1 MLKKRL
7 IGVVTVRQGIAVQSI
22 GYSKYLPLGKPEF
35 LIENLDR
42 WGADEILIQS
52 IDRSAHNHGP
62 DINLLERI
70 NRIGITT
77 PLIYGGGIRTIEEG
91 QMVIQNGA
99 DRILINSMLHGGRAA
114 IDGLAKK
121 IGAQAIIA
129 SMPMSLGK
137 KEAEHF
143 NYLEKTLSK
152 TKPEVMEILKSELIS
167 EVLVTDIKNEGGK
180 CEFNTALLENFLS
193 LKIPVIAFGGI
204 TQIEVAKKIL
214 EMQGV
219 VAVAIG
225 NSLVYREHSIQ
236 KIKEG
241 IGVESLRQ
249 ATFQQ
254 DILSI

>member
-7 IGVVTVRQGIAVQSI
+7 IGVVTVRQGVAVQSV

-52 IDRSAHNHGP
+52 IDRSTHNHGP
-62 DINLLERI
+62 DIQLLERI
-70 NRIGITT
+70 NKIGITT
-77 PLIYGGGIRTIEEG
+77 PLIYGGGIQTIEDG

-99 DRILINSMLHGGRAA
+99 DRILIDRMLYGGRVA
-114 IDGLAKK
+114 IEGLAKK

-129 SMPMSLGK
+129 SMPMSLD
-137 KEAEHF
+137 KEGFSHF
-143 NYLEKTLSK
+143 NYLEKTFSK
-152 TKPEVMEILKSELIS
+152 ITPEIMEIIESELIS
-167 EVLVTDIKNEGGK
+167 EVLVTDVKNEGSKG
-180 CEFNTALLENFLS
+180 EFNAALLENFLS
-193 LKIPVIAFGGI
+193 LKLPVIAFGGI
-204 TQIEVAKKIL
+204 TEIEMAKKIL
-214 EMQGV
+214 EKKGV

-225 NSLVYREHSIQ
+225 NSLAYREHSIQ

-249 ATFQQ
+249 ATYQQ
-254 DILSI
+254 DILCI

>member
-7 IGVVTVRQGIAVQSI
+7 IGVVTVLQGIAVQSI

-42 WGADEILIQS
+42 WGADEVLIQS
-52 IDRSAHNHGP
+52 IDRSANNHGP

-77 PLIYGGGIRTIEEG
+77 PLIYGGGIRTIEDG
-91 QMVIQNGA
+91 KAVIQSGA
-99 DRILINSMLHGGRAA
+99 DRILVDSMLHRGRAA

-137 KEAEHF
+137 NGIEHF
-143 NYLEKTLSK
+143 NYLGKKLSK
-152 TKPEVMEILKSELIS
+152 TTPEVIDILKSDLIS
-167 EVLVTDIKNEGGK
+167 EVLVTDIKNEGSKG
-180 CEFNTALLENFLS
+180 EFNAELLEKFLS

-204 TQIEVAKKIL
+204 IQIEVAKKIL
-214 EMQGV
+214 EKQGV

-225 NSLVYREHSIQ
+225 NSLAYREHAIQ

-241 IGVESLRQ
+241 IGVEILRQ
-249 ATFQQ
+249 ATFQ
-254 DILSI
+254 DNILSI

>member
-77 PLIYGGGIRTIEEG
+77 PLIYGGGIRTIEDG
-91 QMVIQNGA
+91 KAVIQSGA
-99 DRILINSMLHGGRAA
+99 DRILVDSMLHGGRAA

-137 KEAEHF
+137 NEIEHF
-143 NYLEKTLSK
+143 NYLEKKLSK
-152 TKPEVMEILKSELIS
+152 TTSEVIDILKSDLIS
-167 EVLVTDIKNEGGK
+167 EVLVTDIKNEGSKG
-180 CEFNTALLENFLS
+180 EFNTKLLEKFLS

-204 TQIEVAKKIL
+204 IQIEVAKKIL
-214 EMQGV
+214 EKQGV

-225 NSLVYREHSIQ
+225 NSLAYREHSIQ
-236 KIKEG
+236 KIKEE
-241 IGVESLRQ
+241 IGVEILRQ

-254 DILSI
+254 NILSI